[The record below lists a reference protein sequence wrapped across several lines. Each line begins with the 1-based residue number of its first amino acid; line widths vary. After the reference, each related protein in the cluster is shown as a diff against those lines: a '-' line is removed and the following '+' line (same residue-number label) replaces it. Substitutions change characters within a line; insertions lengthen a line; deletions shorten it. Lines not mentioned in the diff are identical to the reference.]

1 MRSRVARFEA
11 VTVLSKVHY
20 KSTPDRTT
28 RPAVMDTERLKA
40 VETARVVS
48 LLGLK
53 TRLFPTYRVFLMNY
67 PIPTNPQEMIALRQ
81 QPLNEELV
89 ASAIAGV
96 IQIARSRSQSLDEL
110 KAEVLADDNLL
121 DLAQRR
127 WLSEIVAEAWGNLP

>member
-1 MRSRVARFEA
+1 
-11 VTVLSKVHY
+11 
-20 KSTPDRTT
+20 
-28 RPAVMDTERLKA
+28 
-40 VETARVVS
+40 
-48 LLGLK
+48 
-53 TRLFPTYRVFLMNY
+53 MNY

-127 WLSEIVAEAWGNLP
+127 WLSEIVAEAWENLP

>member
-1 MRSRVARFEA
+1 
-11 VTVLSKVHY
+11 
-20 KSTPDRTT
+20 
-28 RPAVMDTERLKA
+28 
-40 VETARVVS
+40 
-48 LLGLK
+48 
-53 TRLFPTYRVFLMNY
+53 MNY

-81 QPLNEELV
+81 HPLNEELV

>member
-1 MRSRVARFEA
+1 MIALTLGWPTAAEYL
-11 VTVLSKVHY
+11 LSSVC
-20 KSTPDRTT
+20 TP
-28 RPAVMDTERLKA
+28 
-40 VETARVVS
+40 
-48 LLGLK
+48 
-53 TRLFPTYRVFLMNY
+53 MNY

-127 WLSEIVAEAWGNLP
+127 WLSEIVAEAWENWS

>member
-1 MRSRVARFEA
+1 MNK
-11 VTVLSKVHY
+11 LIKVGELTRE
-20 KSTPDRTT
+20 KSALYSANTYLLLNKFTT
-28 RPAVMDTERLKA
+28 FSQFYIFIAIALAALKCRMLYPFWYA
-40 VETARVVS
+40 
-48 LLGLK
+48 
-53 TRLFPTYRVFLMNY
+53 LMNY

-96 IQIARSRSQSLDEL
+96 VQIARSRSQSLDEL

-127 WLSEIVAEAWGNLP
+127 WLSDIVTQVWENLPSA

>member
-1 MRSRVARFEA
+1 MLYPFWYA
-11 VTVLSKVHY
+11 H
-20 KSTPDRTT
+20 
-28 RPAVMDTERLKA
+28 
-40 VETARVVS
+40 
-48 LLGLK
+48 
-53 TRLFPTYRVFLMNY
+53 MNY

-96 IQIARSRSQSLDEL
+96 VQIARSRSQSLDEL

-127 WLSEIVAEAWGNLP
+127 WLSDVVAQVWENLPSA

>member
-1 MRSRVARFEA
+1 MTRE
-11 VTVLSKVHY
+11 
-20 KSTPDRTT
+20 KSALYSANTYLLLNKFTTFSQFYIFDLYCSGCSQMPDAL
-28 RPAVMDTERLKA
+28 PFWYA
-40 VETARVVS
+40 
-48 LLGLK
+48 
-53 TRLFPTYRVFLMNY
+53 LMNY

-96 IQIARSRSQSLDEL
+96 VQIARSRSQSLDEL

-127 WLSEIVAEAWGNLP
+127 WLSDIVTQVWENLPSA